1 MTNAHIEPE
10 RGCTASV
17 PIDPALTVNDV
28 MACWPQTIQL
38 LNVLGV
44 DTCCGGGESLR
55 EAARHAG
62 IPLTVLLAAV
72 EHGMSAAEAK

>member
-1 MTNAHIEPE
+1 MTNPHVGAE

-17 PIDPALTVNDV
+17 PIDPTLTINDV

-72 EHGMSAAEAK
+72 EHGMSAEAK